1 MNAFLAIML
10 EAYRELN
17 SKKLFWITMIIS
29 ALVVL
34 VFLAVDLGETGLTF
48 FGWKLGFGPSAL
60 STDEEVFFKR
70 MFIQFGIAVWLAWIA
85 TVLALA
91 TTAEIFPNLMGHGA
105 IDMVLSKPI
114 GRLQLFAMKF
124 ASGLLFTGLQVAVFC
139 GASFLVIG
147 IKTGAWELGIFLAVP
162 VMIVFFSYL
171 FSACVLFGVLTRSTI
186 ASLLLTLLVW
196 FAIFIG
202 NNAETGL
209 LSFKTIQEQRLESI
223 DTRIGRQAM
232 IVAAAERRAL
242 GQPDNE
248 QYAERVVQARTL
260 AEDLEEE
267 RADAAEDLAS
277 ITKWHRITFMVK
289 TGLPKTGETI
299 ALLERWLISAAD
311 LQPTPEPSDEAMAA
325 AEADGA
331 EQPPPS
337 MWNYEV
343 DEEQLEADLQTE
355 LRGRSVAWIV
365 GTSLLFELAL
375 LSIAAWRFH
384 RRDF

>member
-1 MNAFLAIML
+1 ML

-60 STDEEVFFKR
+60 SMDEEVFFKR
-70 MFIQFGIAVWLAWIA
+70 MFIQFGIAIWLAWIA

-171 FSACVLFGVLTRSTI
+171 FAACVLFGVLTRSTI

-202 NNAETGL
+202 NSAETGL
-209 LSFKTIQEQRLESI
+209 LSFMTMQEQRLESI
-223 DTRIGRQAM
+223 DTRIERQAM

-337 MWNYEV
+337 MWNFEL

>member
-60 STDEEVFFKR
+60 SMDEEVFFKR
-70 MFIQFGIAVWLAWIA
+70 MFIQFGIAIWLAWIA

-171 FSACVLFGVLTRSTI
+171 FAACVLFGVLTRSTI

-202 NNAETGL
+202 NSAETGL
-209 LSFKTIQEQRLESI
+209 LSFMTMQEQRLESI
-223 DTRIGRQAM
+223 DTRIERQAM

-337 MWNYEV
+337 MWNFEL

>member
-1 MNAFLAIML
+1 MNAFVAIML

-34 VFLAVDLGETGLTF
+34 IFLAVDLGENGLTL

-60 STDEEVFFKR
+60 SMDKEVFFKR

-147 IKTGAWELGIFLAVP
+147 IKTGAWEPGIFLAVP
-162 VMIVFFSYL
+162 VMVVFFSYL

-196 FAIFIG
+196 FAVFIG
-202 NNAETGL
+202 NSAETGL
-209 LSFKTIQEQRLESI
+209 LGFKRMQEQRLEAI
-223 DTRIGRQAM
+223 DTRIQRQAM
-232 IVAAAERRAL
+232 IVESSERRAA
-242 GQPDNE
+242 GQPENE
-248 QYAERVVQARTL
+248 QYADRLVQARTL
-260 AEDLEEE
+260 AEQLQQE
-267 RADAAEDLAS
+267 RTGTERDLAN
-277 ITKWHRITFMVK
+277 IDKWHRITFAAK
-289 TGLPKTGETI
+289 TALPKTGETI
-299 ALLERWLISAAD
+299 GLLERWLISAAD
-311 LQPTPEPSDEAMAA
+311 LQPTPAPSPEAIEMAD
-325 AEADGA
+325 ADGA
-331 EQPPPS
+331 EEPPAS
-337 MWNYEV
+337 MW
-343 DEEQLEADLQTE
+343 DFQPDQAQLEADLQSE

-365 GTSLLFELAL
+365 GTSLLFELVL
-375 LSIAAWRFH
+375 LSIAAWRFQ